1 MEGIKGTLAHL
12 ASYGN
17 IIALAIVF
25 AGDAIVGMLG
35 GLQRLPTAIKN
46 AYQWSQE
53 NKMYFFFMMF
63 LGSSMIQTQMMASG
77 AFEIYV
83 NGNLEFS
90 KLNSKQMPTWPV
102 VMDIMSKYGVHLR
115 GG

>member
-1 MEGIKGTLAHL
+1 MKGIKGTIAYIV
-12 ASYGN
+12 SYGN
-17 IIALAIVF
+17 MVALAIIF
-25 AGDAIVGMLG
+25 AGDKIVGLLG
-35 GLQRLPTAIKN
+35 GLQRLPTAIKDT
-46 AYQWSQE
+46 YTWTQE

-63 LGSSMIQTQMMASG
+63 LGSSMIQTQMLASG

-83 NGNLEFS
+83 NGSLEFS

-102 VMDIMSKYGVHLR
+102 IQEIMSKYGVLLR